1 MVDYSCALKLTGSL
15 AVMTAMSNAARAG
28 MMVKGAKYFEAFA
41 KADTIVFDKT
51 GTLTEATPE
60 LATVLTTDGWSE
72 DEVHR

>member
-1 MVDYSCALKLTGSL
+1 
-15 AVMTAMSNAARAG
+15 

-72 DEVHR
+72 DEVLRLRRALKNTSRTLSLARSYEVPKSVI